1 MRMSESVFVG
11 RETELNRMNS
21 FLETAGGGKAQVL
34 FISGEAGAGKSSLVS
49 EFVRRAEEADSKL
62 ISAIG
67 ECNAQTGISD
77 PYLPFR
83 QILTS
88 LTTEENIQKAASKKA
103 GDAQRLN
110 RWKGFVRVSSQTLIT
125 LGPDL
130 VGIFVPGARLLVRV
144 GTTIASNTN
153 LANKLSD
160 KIGEKTDKEG
170 QKINPTLDQEKIFE
184 QYAAVLRALAK
195 DNILLLVLDDL
206 QWADSGS
213 VNLLFHLSRQLK
225 DSRVLL
231 VGTYRPDDVA
241 LGRDGERHP
250 LESILNELKRY
261 NGDIV
266 VDLSQT
272 EAKEGRAFVNA
283 LVDSEPNHLERG
295 FREELF
301 EHTGGHPLFTVELL
315 RVMQERGIILK
326 DADGY
331 WIQGD
336 QLDWKTLPARI
347 EGVISERVAR
357 LPDDLRETL
366 TIASVIGN
374 EFAAQVVA
382 IIQKVNEREM
392 VRNLSRDLE
401 KRYLLVVELGE
412 IKIGNGFLSQYRF
425 SHALLQQYLYD
436 ELGAGERRMLHAET
450 AETLESLYAD
460 QTNDI
465 ALQLAHHYEAGGI
478 DKKAIAYLIT
488 AGDSAFRAYAYNEA
502 ISAYT
507 RALDLGVNATMSD
520 EQLNQT
526 YLNRG
531 RSLELNN
538 QYNLALQNY
547 EEMGAL
553 AEKRGDRGLELA
565 SKVAE
570 GTLYST
576 PTPVADYDKA
586 QRLSDETLEL
596 ARELGDRASEARVLW
611 NLQLLNLQHG
621 KSAEAIDFGEKSLA
635 LARELS
641 LYEQM
646 AYVLSDLGWA
656 YNFACEFDKAEAR
669 LEEAERLWR
678 ELGNTPMLAST
689 LGHSLGG
696 LLWSGRYDKV
706 MKVADEALKISTST
720 ANFWTMSGIHFFE
733 GQAQFEYGEI
743 DRALASI
750 EDGIQLAA
758 QGKLNVFENWGS
770 ALLCWIYG
778 ELGATE
784 IGMQFYQ
791 VHRIANKDLS
801 NTSLRTATLVS
812 YALFELAN
820 GQLDTAAGT
829 LSNCLPDALPWEGML
844 RLAKSKL
851 ALAQKNFSEGLRIAD
866 STVELA
872 RMKGLGRYLPEALL
886 LKGKSHYLLSD
897 PTQASSALEQARTEA
912 ETLGSRRL
920 LWQILALLAET
931 ENNKDKAAAL
941 KSEARENVDTI
952 ASHISNEELR
962 DSFLKSDAVRAILS

>member
-1 MRMSESVFVG
+1 MSESVFVG
-11 RETELNRMNS
+11 REPELNRMNA
-21 FLETAGGGKAQVL
+21 FLETAGGGMAQVL

-49 EFVRRAEEADSKL
+49 EFVRRAEEADSNL

-67 ECNAQTGISD
+67 ECNAQTGFSD

-88 LTTEENIQKAASKKA
+88 LTTEENIQKAASKQ
-103 GDAQRLN
+103 GDNAQRLN

-144 GTTIASNTN
+144 GTTIASNSK
-153 LANKLSD
+153 LADKLSD
-160 KIGEKTDKEG
+160 KIGKKSDMEG
-170 QKINPTLDQEKIFE
+170 QKINPTLDQGKIFE
-184 QYAAVLRALAK
+184 QYAAVLKALAK
-195 DNILLLVLDDL
+195 DHILLLVLDDL

-213 VNLLFHLSRQLK
+213 LNLLFHLARQLK

-272 EAKEGRAFVNA
+272 EAEDGRAFVNA
-283 LVDSEPNHLERG
+283 IVDSEPNHLDRG
-295 FREELF
+295 FRDEMFAL
-301 EHTGGHPLFTVELL
+301 TGGHPLFTVELL
-315 RVMQERGIILK
+315 RYLQDRGNILK
-326 DADGY
+326 DADGN

-336 QLDWKTLPARI
+336 ELDWKMLPARI

-357 LPDDLRETL
+357 LPDGLRETL

-382 IIQKVNEREM
+382 SIQKVDERET

-401 KRYLLVVELGE
+401 KRYLLIVELGE
-412 IKIGNGFLSQYRF
+412 IKISTGFLSLYRF
-425 SHALLQQYLYD
+425 SHALFQQYLYD

-450 AETLESLYAD
+450 AGILERLYAD
-460 QTNDI
+460 QANDI
-465 ALQLAHHYEAGGI
+465 ALQLGHHYEAAGN
-478 DKKAIAYLIT
+478 DPKAIAYLIT
-488 AGDSAFRAYAYNEA
+488 AGDSAFRVYAYNEA
-502 ISAYT
+502 ITAYT
-507 RALDLGVNATMSD
+507 RALELGERAAMSV
-520 EQLNQT
+520 EQLNRT
-526 YLNRG
+526 YLQRG
-531 RSLELNN
+531 RSLELNH

-553 AEKRGDRGLELA
+553 ALKRGDRSLELA
-565 SKVAE
+565 SKVAV

-576 PTPVADYDKA
+576 PTPVVDNDKA

-596 ARELGDRASEARVLW
+596 ARGLGDRASEARVLW
-611 NLQLLNLQHG
+611 NLQLLNLQRG
-621 KSAEAIDFGEKSLA
+621 KPEEAIDYGEKSLA

-641 LYEQM
+641 LLEQM

-656 YNFACEFDKAEAR
+656 YSFACEFDKAEVR
-669 LEEAERLWR
+669 LEEAERMWR

-689 LGHSLGG
+689 LGHSLAG
-696 LLWSGRYDKV
+696 LLWSGRYDKCL
-706 MKVADEALKISTST
+706 KVADEALKISTST
-720 ANFWTMSGIHFFE
+720 ANFWTMSGIHCFE
-733 GQAQFEYGEI
+733 GQAWFEYGEI

-750 EDGIQLAA
+750 EAGIQLAA
-758 QGKLNVFENWGS
+758 QGKLIIFENWGH
-770 ALLCWIYG
+770 ALICWIYG
-778 ELGATE
+778 ELGAAE
-784 IGMQFYQ
+784 VGMQLYQ
-791 VHRIANKDLS
+791 AHRMASKDIS
-801 NTSLRTATLVS
+801 STSLRTATLVS

-829 LSNCLPDALPWEGML
+829 LSDCLPDALSWEGML
-844 RLAKSKL
+844 RLAKCKL
-851 ALAQKNFSEGLRIAD
+851 ALAQKNFTEGLGIAD
-866 STVELA
+866 SAVELA
-872 RMKGLGRYLPEALL
+872 RRNGLGHYLSEALL
-886 LKGKSHYLLSD
+886 LKGRSHYLLGD
-897 PTQASSALEQARTEA
+897 LTQASSALEQARTA
-912 ETLGSRRL
+912 AKTVGSRRF
-920 LWQILALLAET
+920 LWQILALLAEI
-931 ENNKDKAAAL
+931 ENDQDKAAAL
-941 KSEARENVDTI
+941 RAEARENVDTI
-952 ASHISNEELR
+952 ASHISGEALR
-962 DSFLKSDAVRAILS
+962 DSFLNSNAVRATLS